1 MWRKAILLPTV
12 LCSFLASSGD
22 APIRAVDSV
31 ETPIQDDGAPAAR
44 DRITAILAPRRRA
57 VLSAEVPGRVISLN
71 KELGSAFDGGE
82 TLICI
87 DDATYKVN
95 ARVAE
100 AKLDAAEK
108 DHARVRRLS
117 DEQTRRRH
125 ANAVLAAAQANLVAT
140 QRLYDNNHASQVDL
154 ENAKRDV
161 TVAETELELVESTAT
176 GELIRVI
183 RDLAAA
189 KGRSELARQK
199 LADCRIRGPWSG
211 RVARVHVNEHEL
223 VDRGTPL
230 IEVIDDSVL
239 LAKALL
245 PSAVFQSVSVG
256 QELRLVVRETGE
268 TASAKVSHIAAAL
281 DAASVTFEVWAEV
294 MNGDGRLRA
303 GMNGTFSLAEIKG
316 H

>member
-22 APIRAVDSV
+22 TPTRTADPVQASIQNGRAPG
-31 ETPIQDDGAPAAR
+31 TR

-57 VLSAEVPGRVISLN
+57 VLSAEVPGRVISLK
-71 KELGSAFDGGE
+71 KELGSAFEVGE

-87 DDATYKVN
+87 HDATYRVN

-100 AKLDAAEK
+100 ARLDAAEK
-108 DHARVRRLS
+108 DYARVQKLS
-117 DEQTRRRH
+117 DEKTRRRH

-161 TVAETELELVESTAT
+161 TVAETELELVESTAVE
-176 GELIRVI
+176 ELIRVT
-183 RDLAAA
+183 RDLAVA
-189 KGRSELARQK
+189 KGRLELATEQ
-199 LADCRIRGPWSG
+199 LVDCRIGGPWPG
-211 RVARVHVNEHEL
+211 RVARVRVNEHEL

-245 PSAVFQSVSVG
+245 PSSVFQSVSVG
-256 QELRLVVRETGE
+256 QELHLVVRETGE
-268 TASAKVSHIAAAL
+268 TVSAKVSHIAATL

-294 MNGDGRLRA
+294 MNADGRLRA